1 MDKKTITF
9 ESLKN
14 KIKKSFNAY
23 DLVHI
28 HAGEYIFDRMLQLCG
43 KQEMPEGGIS
53 VYKTPQQLNKVLYDY
68 IDNVDVRSVG
78 DLIAF
83 CKEAK
88 IVIPNWLNKGYG
100 IDLTDKGW
108 VLYEK

>member
-1 MDKKTITF
+1 MNKKTITF

-14 KIKKSFNAY
+14 KIKKSINSR
-23 DLVHI
+23 DLIRI
-28 HAGEYIFDRMLQLCG
+28 HTGEYIFDRMLQMCG
-43 KQEMPEGGIS
+43 KQERPEGGMS
-53 VYKTPQQLNKVLYDY
+53 FNKTPQQMDKVLYEY

-83 CKEAK
+83 CKDAK
-88 IVIPNWLNKGYG
+88 IKIPNWLNKGYG